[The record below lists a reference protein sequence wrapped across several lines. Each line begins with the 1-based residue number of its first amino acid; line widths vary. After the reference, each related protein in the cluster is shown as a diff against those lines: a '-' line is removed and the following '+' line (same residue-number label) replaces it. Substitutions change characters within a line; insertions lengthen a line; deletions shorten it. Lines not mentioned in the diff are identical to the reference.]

1 MQFIRLTCDNVVLKT
16 RKTQLRLLEFSTD
29 SVLNNRKPMEG
40 WRVFHRVECSYE
52 VEGLCLVGYSDLMIA
67 RKGTALQP

>member
-40 WRVFHRVECSYE
+40 WRVGGSFTGS
-52 VEGLCLVGYSDLMIA
+52 SA
-67 RKGTALQP
+67 RMKLKACAW